1 MNESPERR
9 LANLVRVSFAQQ
21 DAAQSGVPGFRMT
34 LDAAATRVLSRQTQR
49 RRHAWAY
56 VGAMAVLAALVV
68 LLVTNTRT
76 PTLDEDLALARTLS
90 YEAIWHSPSDRL
102 TANTESALLR
112 DLPAMPQAGEPQLA
126 KEYL

>member
-1 MNESPERR
+1 MNESAERR
-9 LANLVRVSFAQQ
+9 LANLIRDNFAQQ

-34 LDAAATRVLSRQTQR
+34 LDAAAARIRSRPTQWR
-49 RRHAWAY
+49 RYTWAY
-56 VGAMAVLAALVV
+56 GGAMALLAALVV
-68 LLVTNTRT
+68 LLVSNSRT

-102 TANTESALLR
+102 TANTDSALLR
-112 DLPAMPQAGEPQLA
+112 ELPAMPHAGEPQLT

>member
-1 MNESPERR
+1 MNESFERR
-9 LANLVRVSFAQQ
+9 LADVIRENFAHQ

-34 LDAAATRVLSRQTQR
+34 LDAAAARIPARQTQR

-56 VGAMAVLAALVV
+56 GGAMAMLAALAV
-68 LLVTNTRT
+68 LLVNNNRT

-102 TANTESALLR
+102 TANTDSALLR
-112 DLPAMPQAGEPQLA
+112 DLPAMPNAGEPRLA

>member
-9 LANLVRVSFAQQ
+9 LADVVRENFARH

-34 LDAAATRVLSRQTQR
+34 LDAAAGRIRSRQAHR
-49 RRHAWAY
+49 RRYTWAY
-56 VGAMAVLAALVV
+56 GGALVLMAALTV
-68 LLVTNTRT
+68 LLVRNSRT
-76 PTLDEDLALARTLS
+76 PTLDEDLALAQTLS

-102 TANTESALLR
+102 TANTDSALLR
-112 DLPAMPQAGEPQLA
+112 DLPQMPHAGEPQLA

>member
-9 LANLVRVSFAQQ
+9 LANLLRDNFARQ
-21 DAAQSGVPGFRMT
+21 DAAQSGVPGFRVT
-34 LDAAATRVLSRQTQR
+34 LDAATARVLSRRTQR

-56 VGAMAVLAALVV
+56 GGAMALLAALVV
-68 LLVTNTRT
+68 LLVSKQRT

-90 YEAIWHSPSDRL
+90 YEAIWNSPSDRL
-102 TANTESALLR
+102 TADTDSALLR
-112 DLPAMPQAGEPQLA
+112 ELPAMPHAGEPRFA

>member
-1 MNESPERR
+1 MNESSERR
-9 LANLVRVSFAQQ
+9 LASLVRDNFAHQ

-34 LDAAATRVLSRQTQR
+34 LDAAAARILSQQSQR

-56 VGAMAVLAALVV
+56 GGAIAMIAALVV
-68 LLVTNTRT
+68 LLVTNSRT

-102 TANTESALLR
+102 TANTDSALLR
-112 DLPAMPQAGEPQLA
+112 ELPAMPHAGEPQIA